1 MTKVTASFESQKV
14 PVGIDIH
21 KRSWNAAVYL
31 NEQFIRNILQPP
43 APQALH
49 HYLEQNYP
57 RQIMFVLMSAASLV
71 TGCSGSSNNWA

>member
-14 PVGIDIH
+14 SVGIDIH
-21 KRSWNAAVYL
+21 KRSWNAGVYL
-31 NEQFIRNILQPP
+31 NEQFIRNIHQPP
-43 APQALH
+43 SPQALH